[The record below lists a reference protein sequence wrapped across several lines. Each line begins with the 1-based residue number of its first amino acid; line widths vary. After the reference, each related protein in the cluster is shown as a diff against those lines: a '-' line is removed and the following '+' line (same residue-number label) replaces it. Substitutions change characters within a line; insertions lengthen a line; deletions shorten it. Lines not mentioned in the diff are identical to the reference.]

1 MIFSKISLIK
11 LFGNMI
17 VFPVFI
23 LGGKKVISNGWLIEV
38 PKPPGIY
45 GSSFFK
51 RSLFQ
56 NEIIPFY
63 N

>member
-1 MIFSKISLIK
+1 
-11 LFGNMI
+11 MI

-23 LGGKKVISNGWLIEV
+23 LGGKQVISNGWLIEV

-45 GSSFFK
+45 GNSFLK
-51 RSLFQ
+51 GIILFQ
-56 NEIIPFY
+56 IEIIPFY

>member
-17 VFPVFI
+17 VFPIFI
-23 LGGKKVISNGWLIEV
+23 HGGKKGISNGRPIEV

-45 GSSFFK
+45 GSSIFK
-51 RSLFQ
+51 RSYYFSK
-56 NEIIPFY
+56 
-63 N
+63 

>member
-1 MIFSKISLIK
+1 MIFSKLSIIK

-23 LGGKKVISNGWLIEV
+23 HGGKQGICNGRPIEV

-45 GSSFFK
+45 GISFFK
-51 RSLFQ
+51 RSYYFSK
-56 NEIIPFY
+56 
-63 N
+63 